1 MNRFLGI
8 ATRGEIRVWLTL
20 SLLLGAQGVAQ
31 WHLVAERHGVCAAH
45 GELVDSPDHHASE
58 SHTAS
63 TSAADSPGAG
73 SSNQKSGTADH
84 HCAIAASL
92 VRAARQED
100 PPNFQGVL
108 TVAPLEGT
116 SPALAILPPQVTLFR
131 IAPKNSPPSA

>member
-8 ATRGEIRVWLTL
+8 ANRGKILVWLTL
-20 SLLLGAQGVAQ
+20 SLLLGAQGAAQ

-63 TSAADSPGAG
+63 TSAADSPGPG
-73 SSNQKSGTADH
+73 SSNQKRGTADH

-92 VRAARQED
+92 VQTARPEIS
-100 PPNFQGVL
+100 PTIQGVL
-108 TVAPLEGT
+108 TVAPLEWT
-116 SPALAILPPQVTLFR
+116 SPTLAILPPQITLLR

>member
-8 ATRGEIRVWLTL
+8 ATRGKILVWLTL
-20 SLLLGAQGVAQ
+20 SLLLGAQAAAQ
-31 WHLVAERHGVCAAH
+31 WHLFAERHRVCAAH
-45 GELVDSPDHHASE
+45 GELVDSDDHHASE

-73 SSNQKSGTADH
+73 SSKAQPETADH

-92 VRAARQED
+92 LRAARQEIS
-100 PPNFQGVL
+100 PNIQGVL
-108 TVAPLEGT
+108 TVASLGWT
-116 SPALAILPPQVTLFR
+116 AAALAILPPKIALFR